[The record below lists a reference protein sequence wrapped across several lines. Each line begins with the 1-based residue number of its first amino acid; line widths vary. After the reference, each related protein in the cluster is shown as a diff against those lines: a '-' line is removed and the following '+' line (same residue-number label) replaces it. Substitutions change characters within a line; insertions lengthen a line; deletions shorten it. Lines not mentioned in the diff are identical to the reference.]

1 MSKRTPEQ
9 QARHNQRRREIK
21 QQGRQGIF
29 TVKYLQV
36 MHPQIYQE
44 VNDFY
49 KQLREK
55 YPKRLNHINTKEFKE
70 FEKKA
75 IKKTINLEAQL
86 NICLMPSQN
95 NEATITEDPPV
106 AMEDL
111 QPEEIEKL
119 IQELRDDPDLMY
131 VFNDITMCET
141 TVETEGSLPIRTP
154 DQEIDNI
161 VTELYNDA
169 EFIEAFTHLGEDLPQ
184 LNDNNMLW

>member
-1 MSKRTPEQ
+1 MSKRTAEQ
-9 QARHNQRRREIK
+9 QAKHNQRRRELK
-21 QQGRQGIF
+21 QHGREGIF

-49 KQLREK
+49 NQLKEK
-55 YPKRLNHINTKEFKE
+55 YPKRFNHINTKEFKE
-70 FEKKA
+70 LQKKA
-75 IKKTINLEAQL
+75 AKKTINLEPQL
-86 NICLMPSQN
+86 NICLMSSQN
-95 NEATITEDPPV
+95 NEATITEEPPV

-111 QPEEIEKL
+111 QSEEIGKL
-119 IQELRDDPDLMY
+119 IQELRDDPDLKY

-141 TVETEGSLPIRTP
+141 TIETEGSLPILTP

-169 EFIEAFTHLGEDLPQ
+169 EFIEAFTHLGENLPE
-184 LNDNNMLW
+184 LNDNDMML

>member
-9 QARHNQRRREIK
+9 QARHNQRRREMK
-21 QQGRQGIF
+21 QQGREGIF

-70 FEKKA
+70 LEKKA
-75 IKKTINLEAQL
+75 VKKTINLEAQL

-111 QPEEIEKL
+111 QPGEIEKL
-119 IQELRDDPDLMY
+119 IQELRDDPNLMY
-131 VFNDITMCET
+131 AFNDITMCET

-169 EFIEAFTHLGEDLPQ
+169 EFIEAFTHLGEDLPEI
-184 LNDNNMLW
+184 NDNNMLW

>member
-1 MSKRTPEQ
+1 MSKRTSEQ
-9 QARHNQRRREIK
+9 QARHNQRRREMK
-21 QQGRQGIF
+21 QQGREGIF

-55 YPKRLNHINTKEFKE
+55 YPKRRNHINTKEFKE
-70 FEKKA
+70 LEKKA
-75 IKKTINLEAQL
+75 VKKTINLEAQL

-119 IQELRDDPDLMY
+119 IQELRDDPNLMY
-131 VFNDITMCET
+131 AFNDITMCET

-169 EFIEAFTHLGEDLPQ
+169 EFIEAFTHLGEDLPE